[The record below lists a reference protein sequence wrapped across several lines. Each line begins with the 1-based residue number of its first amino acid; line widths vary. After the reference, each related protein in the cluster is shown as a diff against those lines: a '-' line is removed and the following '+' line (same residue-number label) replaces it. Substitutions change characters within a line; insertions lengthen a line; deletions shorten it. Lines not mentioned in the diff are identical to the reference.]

1 MDYNEYEKMQEVLEK
16 IEDYVLAQAAHERF
30 ERKNKKSITLEDAEK
45 RVGLR

>member
-16 IEDYVLAQAAHERF
+16 IEDYVLAQAAYERF

-45 RVGLR
+45 RVGLH